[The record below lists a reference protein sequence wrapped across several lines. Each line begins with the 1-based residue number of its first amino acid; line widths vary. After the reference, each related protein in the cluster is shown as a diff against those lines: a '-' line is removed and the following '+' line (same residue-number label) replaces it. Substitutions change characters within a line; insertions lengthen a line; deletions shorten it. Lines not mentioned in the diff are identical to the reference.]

1 MGGGGRMIAIT
12 LARAAAAVGAPA
24 PAEPDPRTVDVRRVV
39 LDSRTAGPGDLF
51 VALDGE
57 HADGHDFVLAA
68 LAGGAAAAV
77 VHDTSR
83 WPGAGLPLLVVP
95 DTLRAL
101 GALAGAVVASAP
113 DVTVVG
119 ITGSNGKTTTKEM
132 LAALLSTDAPT
143 IATEGNLNNEIGVP
157 LTALRVEPQTRFL
170 VTEMGAR
177 KVGDIEYLAGLVHP
191 RIGVVLNVG
200 TAHLGEFGSRA
211 AIAQAKGE
219 LVEVLPADGIA
230 VLNAD
235 DDIVMA
241 MATRTG
247 ATIRTFGRAVR
258 ADVRAEN
265 VATDTHG
272 RTGFDLV
279 AGTGRARVQLGYVG
293 EHHVWNALAAA
304 AVVLA
309 LKPGAAAAADVA
321 AVAAG
326 LSRQAPV
333 ARWRMQVTDRE
344 DGVTIVNDAY
354 NSSPDSAAAAVRA
367 LVGIGRGRRTVAVL
381 GEMLE
386 LGGASTAEHERLGRL
401 AVDSGVD
408 VILTV
413 GAGASPIH
421 DGALAQGAVAVLAD
435 RTHDTATSAG
445 NETRATKVAD
455 RDAAADA
462 LRGLVRPGDVVLV
475 KSSRDAGLRWLGDDL
490 AAASGDD
497 GSAGDAEVTST

>member
-1 MGGGGRMIAIT
+1 MITLT
-12 LARAAAAVGAPA
+12 LARAAAAVGAIA
-24 PAEPDPRTVDVRRVV
+24 PAEPDPRTVEVRRVV

-68 LAGGAAAAV
+68 LAGGACAAL

-83 WPGAGLPLLVVP
+83 WPGAEAPLLVVP
-95 DTLRAL
+95 DTRAAL

-113 DVTVVG
+113 GMTVVG

-132 LAALLSTDAPT
+132 LAALLRAAAPT

-157 LTALRVEPQTRFL
+157 LTALRVEPDTRFL
-170 VTEMGAR
+170 VAEMGAR
-177 KVGDIEYLAGLVHP
+177 QVGDIEYLAGLVHP

-200 TAHLGEFGSRA
+200 TAHIGEFGSRA
-211 AIAQAKGE
+211 SIARAKGE
-219 LVEVLPADGIA
+219 LVESLPADGIA

-235 DDIVMA
+235 DDLVMA
-241 MATRTG
+241 MAARTR
-247 ATIRTFGRAVR
+247 ATVRTFGRAAH

-265 VATDTHG
+265 VSTDARGHA
-272 RTGFDLV
+272 GFDLV
-279 AGTGRARVQLGYVG
+279 VGTHRAAVQLGYVG
-293 EHHVWNALAAA
+293 EHHVSNALAAA
-304 AVVLA
+304 SVALA
-309 LKPGAAAAADVA
+309 LTPGSTAADVA

-326 LSRQAPV
+326 LSRQEPV
-333 ARWRMQVTDRE
+333 ARWRMQVTDRD

-367 LVGIGRGRRTVAVL
+367 LVRIGDGRRTVAVL

-386 LGGASTAEHERLGRL
+386 LGGASTTEHERLGRL
-401 AVDSGVD
+401 AVVSGVD

-413 GAGASPIH
+413 GVGASPIY
-421 DGALAQGAVAVLAD
+421 DGALAQGAVAVVAD
-435 RTHDTATSAG
+435 RTHDPVTSAG

-455 RDAAADA
+455 RDAAADE

-490 AAASGDD
+490 AAGSGEH
-497 GSAGDAEVTST
+497 GSTGGVEVTTT